1 MANRIEPTRRSRTRR
16 ARVALVAFTT
26 AAALVAWLVVAGS
39 PAPSPLV
46 PFFTTMVSSSS
57 TC

>member
-1 MANRIEPTRRSRTRR
+1 MASRIEPTRRSWTRR

-26 AAALVAWLVVAGS
+26 ATALVAWLIVAGS
-39 PAPSPLV
+39 PAPSPLA

-57 TC
+57 IC